1 MRVATT
7 VIIGGMKDSSPMA
20 ILHNKKEKKERRK
33 RECTRDITEGY
44 CVLHYF
50 FTPTGKR
57 LSRE

>member
-44 CVLHYF
+44 CVFHYF
-50 FTPTGKR
+50 FTPTG
-57 LSRE
+57 E